1 MQDGSPQPSEAGT
14 PQGGVISPLL
24 ANVYLHRLDRA
35 WQTREHGVLVR
46 SADDALVLCAT
57 AEPAKAAP
65 ARLTVLLA
73 ELGLEPRRP
82 RPDLPRS
89 LACTQGHPTCP

>member
-1 MQDGSPQPSEAGT
+1 MQDGALRRSTAGT

-46 SADDALVLCAT
+46 YADDGVPRTRREGLV
-57 AEPAKAAP
+57 
-65 ARLTVLLA
+65 
-73 ELGLEPRRP
+73 
-82 RPDLPRS
+82 
-89 LACTQGHPTCP
+89 